1 MRTFCE
7 NVCVNKTSEGYCKTT
22 ACINP
27 KYSQLWHSQLWHTSV
42 PAEDKK
48 GDTVA
53 VRSKII
59 RDIAPTDTPITN
71 IEISGEKVFQVYK
84 DGNWEIERVFTEYKS
99 PVDKLVVVMSRKEKK
114 DDDA

>member
-27 KYSQLWHSQLWHTSV
+27 KYSQLYTSV
-42 PAEDKK
+42 PIEDIKD
-48 GDTVA
+48 DTAAIHYKVITD
-53 VRSKII
+53 V
-59 RDIAPTDTPITN
+59 APTDTPIAD
-71 IEISGEKVFQVYK
+71 IAIDGEKVFQVCK
-84 DGNWEIERVFTEYKS
+84 DGDWEIERIFTEYKS

>member
-1 MRTFCE
+1 MPCGY
-7 NVCVNKTSEGYCKTT
+7 VCDNKTSEGYCKTT

-27 KYSQLWHSQLWHTSV
+27 KYSQLWHTSV

-48 GDTVA
+48 SGTA
-53 VRSKII
+53 AIYSKII
-59 RDIAPTDTPITN
+59 RDIAPTDAPITN

>member
-1 MRTFCE
+1 MTNPCGY
-7 NVCVNKTSEGYCKTT
+7 VCDNKTSDGYCKTT
-22 ACINP
+22 GCINP
-27 KYSQLWHSQLWHTSV
+27 NFNKITENTSV
-42 PAEDKK
+42 PVEDMKYN
-48 GDTVA
+48 TIA
-53 VRSKII
+53 VHSKII

-84 DGNWEIERVFTEYKS
+84 DGNWEIEMVFTEYKS

>member
-7 NVCVNKTSEGYCKTT
+7 NVCDNKTSEGYCKTT

-27 KYSQLWHSQLWHTSV
+27 KWSDIKEYLSIPV
-42 PAEDKK
+42 EDTKD
-48 GDTVA
+48 DTAAIHYKVITD
-53 VRSKII
+53 V
-59 RDIAPTDTPITN
+59 APTDTPITD
-71 IEISGEKVFQVYK
+71 IAIDGEKVFQIYK
-84 DGNWEIERVFTEYKS
+84 DGNWEIESVFTEYKS

>member
-7 NVCVNKTSEGYCKTT
+7 NVCDNKTSEGYCKTT

-27 KYSQLWHSQLWHTSV
+27 KYSQLYTSV
-42 PAEDKK
+42 PIEGIK

-53 VRSKII
+53 VHSKII

>member
-7 NVCVNKTSEGYCKTT
+7 NVCDNKTSEGYCKTT

-27 KYSQLWHSQLWHTSV
+27 MFNKMTEYTSV
-42 PAEDKK
+42 PVDGMKYN
-48 GDTVA
+48 TIA
-53 VRSKII
+53 VHSKII
-59 RDIAPTDTPITN
+59 RDIAPTDIPITN
-71 IEISGEKVFQVYK
+71 IVINGEKVFQACE
-84 DGNWEIERVFTEYKS
+84 DGNWEIERVFMEYKS